1 MRGACARPL
10 ATLALVPLLA
20 ALAACGSPA
29 DSAESADEAEEVDA
43 SQLVVYS
50 GRNEELVGDLLERFE
65 QASGIPVSVRY
76 GNTAQLAAQL
86 LEEGDRT
93 AADVFFSQDAG
104 ALGALAKADRL
115 AALPQASLEKVDS
128 GFQSDDGHWVGTSG
142 RARVLVYDPDQ
153 VSEDQL
159 PQTVEELTG
168 PAWKGKVGIAPSN
181 ASFETFVTAMR
192 VIDGEDAARTWLE
205 GMVANDV
212 QTFDNNVQILNAAED
227 GKIAVGLINH
237 YYWYEQ
243 VAEEGLAAVP
253 ARLKFFDNGDVGGL
267 VNVAGVGILAASD
280 RPTEAQQLVDFLLS
294 DEGQRYFADVTKEY
308 PLITGVPTAPD
319 LPPLASLVRP
329 DVDLSD
335 LDTLDQTLAMLEE
348 AGLT

>member
-1 MRGACARPL
+1 MRGARARSL
-10 ATLALVPLLA
+10 ASLALVPLLA
-20 ALAACGSPA
+20 ALAACGSAA

-65 QASGIPVSVRY
+65 QESGVPVSVRY

-86 LEEGDRT
+86 LEEGGRT

-115 AALPQASLEKVDS
+115 AELPQPTLDQVDN
-128 GFQSDDGHWVGTSG
+128 GFRSDDGRWVGTSG

-227 GKIAVGLINH
+227 GKVAVGLINH

-267 VNVAGVGILAASD
+267 VNVAGVGILTGSD
-280 RPTEAQQLVDFLLS
+280 RPAEAQQLVDFLLS
-294 DEGQRYFADVTKEY
+294 EEGQRYFADETKEY
-308 PLITGVPTAPD
+308 PLIAGVPTAPD